1 MKTGRN
7 KILSVALCLLAAVAS
22 VIVAAADASLRG
34 AQRPIR
40 AEVNLVSVLASVL
53 DAEGRPVADLPVEA
67 FELFEEG
74 RAQEIAFFEAETQQ
88 PLDLALMIDAS
99 MSILK
104 ELSFEREAAAR
115 FIRQLVRAGDRL
127 AVFQFSDGVDMLADF
142 SDQTPKLEGAVRS
155 ITPGAGTSLYDAVFL
170 GAQSLE
176 RRPPGRRRVIVLVTD
191 AGETTSRA
199 DFDSAR
205 RAALRAE
212 ALLYT
217 ILIRPVK
224 SESGRNTAGE
234 HALIT
239 IAEVTGG
246 AMYPADDIEM
256 LDALFGR
263 IEHELRMQYR
273 LGYYPHP
280 RPPAGAYRRIEL
292 RVKPVAA
299 GDTEA
304 AAGSRAGSTSGYHV
318 RYRRGYFAGQP
329 PE

>member
-1 MKTGRN
+1 MKPERHRSF
-7 KILSVALCLLAAVAS
+7 LALAASLLAAGF
-22 VIVAAADASLRG
+22 VAAAIVPAQSA

-53 DAEGRPVADLPVEA
+53 DAQGRPVPALPVEA
-67 FELFEEG
+67 FELLEEG
-74 RAQEIAFFEAETQQ
+74 RPQKIEVFEAETNQ

-99 MSILK
+99 LSTLK
-104 ELSFEREAAAR
+104 ELAFEREAAAR
-115 FIRQLVRAGDRL
+115 FIRQVVRAGDRL
-127 AVFQFSDGVDMLADF
+127 AVFQFSDGVDLLADF
-142 SDQTPKLEGAVRS
+142 TDELPLLERALRGIA
-155 ITPGAGTSLYDAVFL
+155 PGSGTSLYDAVFL

-176 RRPPGRRRVIVLVTD
+176 RRPAGRRRVVVLVTD

-199 DFDSAR
+199 DFESAR

-234 HALIT
+234 HALLT

-246 AMYPADDIEM
+246 ALYPAEEIEM
-256 LDALFGR
+256 LDGLFGR
-263 IEHELRMQYR
+263 IEQELRTQYR
-273 LGYYPHP
+273 LGYYPDP
-280 RPPAGAYRRIEL
+280 RPPAGAYRHIEL
-292 RVKPVAA
+292 RIRPVAGAEPGTA
-299 GDTEA
+299 GA
-304 AAGSRAGSTSGYHV
+304 ARAGESSGYHV
-318 RYRRGYFAGQP
+318 RYRRGYFAGRP

>member
-1 MKTGRN
+1 M
-7 KILSVALCLLAAVAS
+7 AAV
-22 VIVAAADASLRG
+22 IVPVQSA

-53 DAEGRPVADLPVEA
+53 DAQGHPVPDLPAEA

-74 RAQEIAFFEAETQQ
+74 RPQKIEVFEAETEQ

-99 MSILK
+99 LSTLK
-104 ELSFEREAAAR
+104 ELTFEREAAVR
-115 FIRQLVRAGDRL
+115 FIRQVVRADDRL
-127 AVFQFSDGVDMLADF
+127 AVFQFSDGVDLLADF
-142 SDQTPKLEGAVRS
+142 TDELPLLERAVRG
-155 ITPGAGTSLYDAVFL
+155 ITPGSGTSLYDAVFL

-176 RRPPGRRRVIVLVTD
+176 RRPPGRRRVVVLVTD

-199 DFDSAR
+199 DFESAR

-217 ILIRPVK
+217 ILVRPVK

-234 HALIT
+234 HALLT

-246 AMYPADDIEM
+246 AIYPAEEIEM

-263 IEHELRMQYR
+263 IERELRTQYR
-273 LGYYPHP
+273 LGYYPDP

-292 RVKPVAA
+292 RVRPIAST
-299 GDTEA
+299 DTRA
-304 AAGSRAGSTSGYHV
+304 AAASRPDESPGYHV
-318 RYRRGYFAGQP
+318 RYRRGYFAGRP